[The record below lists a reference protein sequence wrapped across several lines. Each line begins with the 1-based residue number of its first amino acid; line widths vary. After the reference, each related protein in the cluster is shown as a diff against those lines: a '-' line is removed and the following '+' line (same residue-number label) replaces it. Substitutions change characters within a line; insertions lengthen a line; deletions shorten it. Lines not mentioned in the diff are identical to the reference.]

1 MKFIEV
7 VGKKF
12 KLASRFER
20 LYAFFIDG
28 VLLAG
33 TLLISF
39 VFLQIVNAPLIHL
52 AAFSTLLWVFGPKT
66 KLPRSVLVS
75 VQLLLVALFGP
86 FGPWQYL
93 HTQWYYNPHTVMWV
107 GSALWIVGLLFMDGF
122 KNGQGLGKKQL
133 SLQVLR
139 LKDGQPCTFRDAFVR
154 RLAAGIFLPLDLL
167 WSLGKKRQRLGDKFA
182 ETVVV
187 KLEPE
192 LEQTEAETDD
202 PESVLENAIVEME
215 NRLSEAREKVNASI
229 GVEKQFQDAYEG
241 AVTQAERWQDR
252 AVISLKAGREDLAR
266 EDLER
271 RNEYRRLADQYKT
284 QWEEQKQIVR
294 TLSDLLEHLQQKVTE
309 AQGKK
314 AVVVAKHRNV
324 DAETH
329 LREMLQ
335 EIKDSKA
342 FETFVEM
349 EQEATEAAT
358 LAKAAA
364 EVDVEY
370 QDTKLE
376 REFAGYAEEASIDK
390 DLTELKTKLQQ

>member
-33 TLLISF
+33 ALLISF
-39 VFLQIVNAPLIHL
+39 AFLQIVDVPFIHL
-52 AAFSTLLWVFGPKT
+52 VVSSTLLWLFGPKT
-66 KLPRSVLVS
+66 ELSRSVLVI
-75 VQLLLVALFGP
+75 VQLFLVALFGP
-86 FGPWQYL
+86 WQYL
-93 HTQWYYNPHTVMWV
+93 YIQQWHDSLHTVIPI
-107 GSALWIVGLLFMDGF
+107 GSVLWIVGLLFMDGF
-122 KNGQGLGKKQL
+122 KDGQGLGKKQL

-139 LKDGQPCTFRDAFVR
+139 LKDGQPCTLKDAFVR

-167 WSLGKKRQRLGDKFA
+167 WALGKKRQRLGDKFA

-192 LEQTEAETDD
+192 PEQIEAETED

-229 GVEKQFQDAYEG
+229 GVEKHFQDVYEG
-241 AVTQAERWQDR
+241 AVTQVERLQDR

-266 EDLER
+266 EDLEK

-294 TLSDLLEHLQQKVTE
+294 SLSDLLEHLQQKMTE

-314 AVVVAKHRNV
+314 AVVIAKNRNV

-329 LREMLQ
+329 LREMLK

-342 FETFVEM
+342 FETLVEM

-370 QDTKLE
+370 QDAKLE
-376 REFAGYAEEASIDK
+376 REFAGYAEEASLDK
-390 DLTELKTKLQQ
+390 DLAELKTKLQ

>member
-1 MKFIEV
+1 MCI
-7 VGKKF
+7 
-12 KLASRFER
+12 
-20 LYAFFIDG
+20 
-28 VLLAG
+28 
-33 TLLISF
+33 
-39 VFLQIVNAPLIHL
+39 
-52 AAFSTLLWVFGPKT
+52 
-66 KLPRSVLVS
+66 
-75 VQLLLVALFGP
+75 
-86 FGPWQYL
+86 
-93 HTQWYYNPHTVMWV
+93 
-107 GSALWIVGLLFMDGF
+107 
-122 KNGQGLGKKQL
+122 
-133 SLQVLR
+133 
-139 LKDGQPCTFRDAFVR
+139 RDR
-154 RLAAGIFLPLDLL
+154 L

-192 LEQTEAETDD
+192 PEQTEAETED
-202 PESVLENAIVEME
+202 PESVLESAIVEME

-229 GVEKQFQDAYEG
+229 GVEKHFQDAYEG

-266 EDLER
+266 EDLEK

-294 TLSDLLEHLQQKVTE
+294 SLSDLLEHLQQKMTE

-314 AVVVAKHRNV
+314 AVVIAKNRNV

-342 FETFVEM
+342 FETLIEM

-370 QDTKLE
+370 QDAKLE

-390 DLTELKTKLQQ
+390 DLAELKTKLQ

>member
-1 MKFIEV
+1 MKLIEV

-20 LYAFFIDG
+20 LYAFFIDS

-33 TLLISF
+33 ALLISF
-39 VFLQIVNAPLIHL
+39 AFLQIVDAPFIHL
-52 AAFSTLLWVFGPKT
+52 AGFSTLLWIFGPKT
-66 KLPRSVLVS
+66 KLPRNVLVI

-86 FGPWQYL
+86 WQYL
-93 HTQWYYNPHTVMWV
+93 HIQQWHNNFHTVIPS

-139 LKDGQPCTFRDAFVR
+139 LKDGQPCTFKDAFVR
-154 RLAAGIFLPLDLL
+154 RLATVIFLPLDLL

-192 LEQTEAETDD
+192 LEQTETETED
-202 PESVLENAIVEME
+202 PEQVLESAIVEME

-266 EDLER
+266 EDLEK

-284 QWEEQKQIVR
+284 QWEEQKQTVR
-294 TLSDLLEHLQQKVTE
+294 ALSDLLEHLQQKMTE

-314 AVVVAKHRNV
+314 AVVIAKNRNV

-342 FETFVEM
+342 FETLTEM
-349 EQEATEAAT
+349 EQDATEAAT

-364 EVDVEY
+364 EVDVAY
-370 QDTKLE
+370 QDAKLE
-376 REFAGYAEEASIDK
+376 REFAGYAEEASLDEE
-390 DLTELKTKLQQ
+390 LAELKTKLQ

>member
-33 TLLISF
+33 ALLLSF

-52 AAFSTLLWVFGPKT
+52 AAFSTLLWIFGPKT
-66 KLPRSVLVS
+66 KVPRSVLVS

-86 FGPWQYL
+86 WQYL
-93 HTQWYYNPHTVMWV
+93 HTPWYHNPPVMLI
-107 GSALWIVGLLFMDGF
+107 GSALWIAGLLFMDGF

-139 LKDGQPCTFRDAFVR
+139 LKDGQPCTFKDAFVR

-192 LEQTEAETDD
+192 PEQTEAETED

-215 NRLSEAREKVNASI
+215 SRLSEAREKVNASI

-241 AVTQAERWQDR
+241 AVTQADRWQDR

-266 EDLER
+266 EDLEK

-294 TLSDLLEHLQQKVTE
+294 ALSDLLEHLQQKMTE

-324 DAETH
+324 DAETY
-329 LREMLQ
+329 LREMLE

-342 FETFVEM
+342 FETLVEM

-364 EVDVEY
+364 EVDVAY
-370 QDTKLE
+370 QDAKLE

>member
-33 TLLISF
+33 ALLLSF

-52 AAFSTLLWVFGPKT
+52 AAFSTLLWIFGPKT
-66 KLPRSVLVS
+66 KVPRSVLVS

-86 FGPWQYL
+86 WQYL
-93 HTQWYYNPHTVMWV
+93 HTPWYYNPPVMLI

-139 LKDGQPCTFRDAFVR
+139 LKDGQPCTFKDAFVR

-192 LEQTEAETDD
+192 PEQTEAETED

-215 NRLSEAREKVNASI
+215 SRLSEAREKVNASI

-241 AVTQAERWQDR
+241 AVTQADRWQDR

-266 EDLER
+266 EDLEK

-294 TLSDLLEHLQQKVTE
+294 ALSDLLEHLQQKMTE

-342 FETFVEM
+342 FETLVEM

-370 QDTKLE
+370 QDAKLE

>member
-33 TLLISF
+33 ALLLSF

-52 AAFSTLLWVFGPKT
+52 AAFSTLLWIFGPKT
-66 KLPRSVLVS
+66 KVPRGVLVS

-86 FGPWQYL
+86 WQYL
-93 HTQWYYNPHTVMWV
+93 HTPWYYNPPVMLI

-139 LKDGQPCTFRDAFVR
+139 LKDGQPCTFKDAFVR

-192 LEQTEAETDD
+192 PEQTEAETED

-215 NRLSEAREKVNASI
+215 SRLSEAREKVNASL
-229 GVEKQFQDAYEG
+229 GVEKQFQDAYEA

-294 TLSDLLEHLQQKVTE
+294 ALTDLLEHLQQKMTE

-329 LREMLQ
+329 LREMLE

-342 FETFVEM
+342 FETLVEM

-370 QDTKLE
+370 QDAKLE

>member
-33 TLLISF
+33 ALLIAF

-52 AAFSTLLWVFGPKT
+52 AAFSTLLWIFGPKT
-66 KLPRSVLVS
+66 KVPRSVLVS

-86 FGPWQYL
+86 WQYL
-93 HTQWYYNPHTVMWV
+93 HTPWYYNPPVILI

-139 LKDGQPCTFRDAFVR
+139 LKDGQPCTFKDAFVR

-192 LEQTEAETDD
+192 PEQTEVETED

-215 NRLSEAREKVNASI
+215 SRLSEAREKVNASI

-294 TLSDLLEHLQQKVTE
+294 ALTDLLEHLQQKMTE

-314 AVVVAKHRNV
+314 AVVVAKHRNI

-342 FETFVEM
+342 FETLVEM

-364 EVDVEY
+364 EVDVAY
-370 QDTKLE
+370 QDAKLE

>member
-20 LYAFFIDG
+20 LYAFLIDS
-28 VLLAG
+28 VVLAG
-33 TLLISF
+33 ALLIAF

-52 AAFSTLLWVFGPKT
+52 AAFSTLLWIFGPKT
-66 KLPRSVLVS
+66 KVPRSVLVS

-86 FGPWQYL
+86 WQYL
-93 HTQWYYNPHTVMWV
+93 HTPWYYNPPVMLI
-107 GSALWIVGLLFMDGF
+107 GSVLWIVGLLFMDGF

-139 LKDGQPCTFRDAFVR
+139 LKDGQPCTFKDAFVR

-192 LEQTEAETDD
+192 PEQTEAETED
-202 PESVLENAIVEME
+202 PESILENAIVEME
-215 NRLSEAREKVNASI
+215 SRLSEAREKVNASI

-252 AVISLKAGREDLAR
+252 AVISLKAEREDLAR

-294 TLSDLLEHLQQKVTE
+294 ALSDLLEHLQQKMTE

-342 FETFVEM
+342 FETLVEM

-364 EVDVEY
+364 EVDVAY
-370 QDTKLE
+370 QDAKLE

>member
-33 TLLISF
+33 ALLLSF

-52 AAFSTLLWVFGPKT
+52 AAFSTLLWIFGPKT
-66 KLPRSVLVS
+66 KLPKSVLVS

-86 FGPWQYL
+86 WQYL
-93 HTQWYYNPHTVMWV
+93 HTPWYYNPPVMLI

-139 LKDGQPCTFRDAFVR
+139 LKDGQPCTFKDAFVR

-192 LEQTEAETDD
+192 PEQTEAETED

-215 NRLSEAREKVNASI
+215 SRLSEAREKVNASI

-294 TLSDLLEHLQQKVTE
+294 ALSDLLEHLQQKMTE

-314 AVVVAKHRNV
+314 AVVVAKHRNI

-342 FETFVEM
+342 FETLVEM

-364 EVDVEY
+364 EVDVAY
-370 QDTKLE
+370 QDAKLE

>member
-12 KLASRFER
+12 KLASRLER

-33 TLLISF
+33 SLLISS

-52 AAFSTLLWVFGPKT
+52 AAFSTLLWIFGPKT

-86 FGPWQYL
+86 WQYIQY
-93 HTQWYYNPHTVMWV
+93 TQWYYNPYTLLPI

-139 LKDGQPCTFRDAFVR
+139 LKDGQPCTFKDAFVR
-154 RLAAGIFLPLDLL
+154 RLAVCIFLPLDLL

-182 ETVVV
+182 GTVVV

-192 LEQTEAETDD
+192 PEQTEVETED
-202 PESVLENAIVEME
+202 PEKVLEDAIAEMT
-215 NRLSEAREKVNASI
+215 NRLSEARQKVDASI

-241 AVTQAERWQDR
+241 AVMQADRWQDR

-266 EDLER
+266 EDLEK

-284 QWEEQKQIVR
+284 QWEEQKQTVR
-294 TLSDLLEHLQQKVTE
+294 SLSDLLEHLQQQMME

-314 AVVVAKHRNV
+314 TVVVAKHRNV

-329 LREMLQ
+329 LREMLK
-335 EIKDSKA
+335 EIQDSKA
-342 FETFVEM
+342 FETLTKM
-349 EQEATEAAT
+349 EQDATEAAT
-358 LAKAAA
+358 LAKAAT
-364 EVDVEY
+364 EVDIAY

-376 REFAGYAEEASIDK
+376 REFASYAEEASLDK
-390 DLTELKTKLQQ
+390 DLAELKAKLQ